1 MGKGE
6 ALASQRELITKREI
20 NITPGGDFTDIR
32 TISGGGNYQSSI
44 SGGGNYQSSGQSKV
58 VAMRIEAEVPRVTVG
73 GGYQSQQ
80 NVNIGYQTS
89 KAIIMNRALS

>member
-1 MGKGE
+1 VGKGE

-44 SGGGNYQSSGQSKV
+44 SGGGNYQSSG
-58 VAMRIEAEVPRVTVG
+58 
-73 GGYQSQQ
+73 
-80 NVNIGYQTS
+80 
-89 KAIIMNRALS
+89 